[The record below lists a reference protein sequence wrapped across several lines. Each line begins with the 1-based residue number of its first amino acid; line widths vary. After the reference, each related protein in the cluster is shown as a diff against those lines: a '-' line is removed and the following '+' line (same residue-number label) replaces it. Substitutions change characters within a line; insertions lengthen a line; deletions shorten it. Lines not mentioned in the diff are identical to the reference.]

1 MYFDVIIN
9 CILIK
14 VVYYFWFVF
23 KINEKFRNEIEI
35 IDFGGVDVY
44 FIGVRYLI
52 VEFWILD
59 YGLYRFELNVSMN
72 ELIGMYFIDFIW
84 LRIVLIFLIVNIVG
98 GDFF

>member
-14 VVYYFWFVF
+14 VVYYFWIVF
-23 KINEKFRNEIEI
+23 KINEEFGNEIEI

-52 VEFWILD
+52 VEF
-59 YGLYRFELNVSMN
+59 
-72 ELIGMYFIDFIW
+72 
-84 LRIVLIFLIVNIVG
+84 
-98 GDFF
+98 